1 MKHIVEFKFPSMFK
15 RKERVVEVSDSD
27 DPNIEEVIVETS
39 KRIEDA
45 GNVIKFVVPVIA
57 LIAVG
62 YIAGYNRGMLK
73 GVLRENT
80 ERVIVITNREGS

>member
-1 MKHIVEFKFPSMFK
+1 MKHIVEIKMPSILG
-15 RKERVVEVSDSD
+15 RKKKVEVPDSE

-45 GNVIKFVVPVIA
+45 SNVIKVVAPLVA
-57 LIAVG
+57 VLAVG

-73 GVLRENT
+73 GVLRDKS
-80 ERVIVITNREGS
+80 ERIIVITNREEV